1 MLKWATPIN
10 AVLASFVVIVG
21 AWLIWGPFSLGW
33 SLAAASGL
41 LLFLLWRGTTIGTI
55 WAWST
60 LLLGVESL
68 AWPITV
74 MVQMRGSSSQPS
86 DQEMGLVLNAVLFGL
101 FSSVFWI
108 SFAFGLFR
116 REQRAGESA
125 QDTLPPPGAR
135 QSRSRRKNARR
146 S

>member
-1 MLKWATPIN
+1 MLNWATPIN
-10 AVLASFVVIVG
+10 AILATFVVIVG
-21 AWLIWGPFSLGW
+21 AWLIWGPFSVGW
-33 SLAAASGL
+33 SLALASGVL
-41 LLFLLWRGTTIGTI
+41 LVLLWRGTTIGTI

-74 MVQMRGSSSQPS
+74 MVQMRGASSQPS

-116 REQRAGESA
+116 REQHAGESA
-125 QDTLPPPGAR
+125 QEALPPPGAP